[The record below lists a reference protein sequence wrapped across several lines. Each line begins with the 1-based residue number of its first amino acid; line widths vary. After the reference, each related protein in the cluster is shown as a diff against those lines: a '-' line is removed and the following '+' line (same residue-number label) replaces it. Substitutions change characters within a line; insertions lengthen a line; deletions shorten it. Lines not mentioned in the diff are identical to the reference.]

1 MIIVKTVK
9 EFVKQNEKHLIRFL
23 QYKTGINDREMIDD
37 TLQEFYMRL
46 YQTKALESYDEKRG
60 TFDTYIGNLF
70 CWMLPFLSRKNFKY
84 RHTLMPKRYRDKYL
98 DKNEKGISNNH
109 MYDYRMM
116 SYVNKDNSKMWVDG
130 DDVFNYVHE
139 NSATFKISKAYET
152 SYFDTDEDPALSGYL
167 ESFKTYI
174 RETESPRS
182 AEKMILFLEQRVA
195 GCKGVEIAGMMKV
208 SNNMVKIIKH
218 TLKRKYDT
226 WQTIDA

>member
-1 MIIVKTVK
+1 
-9 EFVKQNEKHLIRFL
+9 
-23 QYKTGINDREMIDD
+23 
-37 TLQEFYMRL
+37 
-46 YQTKALESYDEKRG
+46 
-60 TFDTYIGNLF
+60 
-70 CWMLPFLSRKNFKY
+70 
-84 RHTLMPKRYRDKYL
+84 MPKRYRDKYL
-98 DKNEKGISNNH
+98 DKNEKDISTNH

-130 DDVFNYVHE
+130 DDVFNYVHD

-152 SYFDTDEDPALSGYL
+152 SYFDTDEDPVLSGYL
-167 ESFKTYI
+167 ESFKAYI

-218 TLKRKYDT
+218 TLRKKYDT